1 MRICIVDDEPISRSV
16 IRAVLSRSE
25 EYEVECF
32 SDAIS
37 ALARCHDVMFDL
49 VLVDYRMSDMDG
61 ITCLTHLRTMADYKF
76 VPVIMLTADH
86 DRELRLSAVRS
97 GATDFL
103 NKPFDPDELRVRAQN
118 LLALRNA
125 QLALMDRAF
134 HLDVEVQQATR
145 KLAERE
151 EELIWRL
158 ARAIELRDG
167 TTQQHISRVAA
178 VAEIIARTL
187 GQSKTYCRTI
197 YLAAPLHDTG
207 KIGIS
212 DAVLTKPAALTGDE
226 RLEIERHIEIGAE
239 ILKDGDSD
247 LIRMAHEIALYHH
260 EKWDGSGYGRG
271 LTGTDIPLSARI
283 TAVADVFDALCS
295 ERPYKKAWSFE
306 KAYAEI
312 LREAGRHFDPH
323 CVLAF
328 TSGLNEIKR
337 YYPENVAL
345 SNLA

>member
-1 MRICIVDDEPISRSV
+1 MRVCIVDDERISRSV
-16 IRAVLSRSE
+16 IRAVLSRNDQ
-25 EYEVECF
+25 YEVECF
-32 SDAIS
+32 SDGVP
-37 ALARCHDVMFDL
+37 ALARCRETVFDL

-61 ITCLTHLRTMADYKF
+61 ITCITHLRALADYQF

-86 DRELRLSAVRS
+86 DRELRLSAVRA

-103 NKPFDPDELRVRAQN
+103 NKPFDPEELRVRVQN
-118 LLALRNA
+118 LLSLRNA
-125 QLALMDRAF
+125 QLALMDRAR
-134 HLDVEVQQATR
+134 HLDAEVQQATR
-145 KLAERE
+145 KLVERE

-187 GQSKTYCRTI
+187 GQSKTFCRTI

-212 DAVLTKPAALTGDE
+212 DAVLQKPAALTPEE
-226 RLEIERHIEIGAE
+226 RLEVQRHITIGAE
-239 ILKDGDSD
+239 ILQDGESD

-260 EKWDGSGYGRG
+260 EKWDGTGYGKG
-271 LTGTDIPLSARI
+271 IAGADIPLSARI

-295 ERPYKKAWSFE
+295 QRPYKKAWSFDE
-306 KAYAEI
+306 AYAEI
-312 LREAGRHFDPH
+312 LRQSGRHFDPQ
-323 CVLAF
+323 CVTAF
-328 TSGLNEIKR
+328 TAGLNEIAR
-337 YYPENVAL
+337 YYPEDGAASHVA
-345 SNLA
+345 